1 MSLEFEEAPVE
12 RQYVGVDLHRR
23 RSVIVRM
30 NEAGET
36 LGIVSIDNDPLALME
51 AVAAA
56 GPNPPVAIEATYGW
70 YWAVDALQSMGA
82 EVHLAHTLGVRM
94 YQHQRVKNDQR
105 DAEHL
110 ADLLRLGRLPE
121 AWISDEHTRE
131 LRELVRQRVK
141 LVQLRTG
148 FRSQIHA
155 ILAKD
160 GVTIPMSDLFG
171 AAGTKLLDSLEIT
184 GTRAQRV
191 ALLRRLHDA
200 HTVEITGLDRDIH
213 RRLVGHAGYEAIQEI
228 HGVGRILAAVF
239 VAEVGDVHRFAG
251 APQLCSWAGLT
262 PRHRESD
269 VKVRRGHIT
278 KQGSKLLR
286 WACVEAVARQRG
298 PTKIMGDF
306 RQIAERRG
314 RPIARI
320 AAARK
325 ILTLVYY
332 GLRDGHIRCL
342 EHHQPVA
349 V

>member
-1 MSLEFEEAPVE
+1 
-12 RQYVGVDLHRR
+12 
-23 RSVIVRM
+23 
-30 NEAGET
+30 
-36 LGIVSIDNDPLALME
+36 
-51 AVAAA
+51 
-56 GPNPPVAIEATYGW
+56 
-70 YWAVDALQSMGA
+70 
-82 EVHLAHTLGVRM
+82 
-94 YQHQRVKNDQR
+94 
-105 DAEHL
+105 
-110 ADLLRLGRLPE
+110 
-121 AWISDEHTRE
+121 
-131 LRELVRQRVK
+131 LVRQRVK

-148 FRSQIHA
+148 LRSQIHA

-160 GVTIPMSDLFG
+160 GVTVPMSDLFG
-171 AAGTKLLDSLEIT
+171 AAGTKLLDSLEIA

-191 ALLRRLHDA
+191 ALLSRLHDA
-200 HTVEITGLDRDIH
+200 HTVEVTALDRDIH
-213 RRLVGHAGYEAIQEI
+213 RRLVGHGGYEAIQEI

-239 VAEVGDVHRFAG
+239 VAEIGDVHRFAG

-278 KQGSKLLR
+278 KQGSKLVR

-298 PTKIMGDF
+298 PTKIMRDF

-342 EHHQPVA
+342 EHHQPEA
-349 V
+349 A